1 MDMRIDESNETED
14 REAEENFD
22 FDGGAPA
29 AAPNQSVM
37 GIEKVKCV
45 WVHGAGNQ
53 KGVKKDPDTKI
64 YLKNSKAGRV
74 PHYWTN
80 MVDPNSTYENE
91 TVWHVP
97 GDYQVLLT
105 ENNIAVPTLD
115 TYLDTKNT
123 SLKQWPATWDKQ
135 PNGSSRFWSFEDEP
149 FYGHIHD
156 KPFARETFYPFFI
169 RGNVAAEGHN
179 NHFGILYEECWYG
192 KFWYANS
199 SMRIYNNSDVEKE
212 LYFFN
217 CPGHEFGRPCT
228 IGPESDTTH
237 TVYFTHS
244 YGGMIT
250 MQGFSKGNFTKG
262 SKFVWAAAQSP
273 FRGSAAG
280 NAAHWICQSKRAD
293 GGLSL
298 LLEKNVHKGVWAT
311 LRTMNYCNNK
321 MEGSNYTHGL
331 MLGIYEYERRPNATL
346 DFTTD
351 HGFIQ
356 YKYCGNHPAGMLRD
370 VYWTN
375 GSIGDNIYDVS
386 LFSWRAGST
395 YQKEFGND
403 ISLWLISYWSCRF
416 FRNCISLKCNSNNS
430 NGDHCNWRGCNS
442 FLCKTHSKQHWK
454 NSRFDFQDDG
464 MVSISSC
471 LGDHND
477 QSRRYLRE
485 HEEAPLGTGIEGVMD
500 PADKRHYSS
509 VFIAGMGKTFVTE
522 QTANHEDGTGTNGN
536 SHIAD
541 RCPINWYVNVV
552 INVQSRGL
560 TQGNHNWASIE
571 DNLLETDAS
580 GIRNENFFMADT
592 NKTLGG
598 FSAKPKDHHGRLNGK
613 HYYQFTDYDIHTGE
627 EGPNLWKTTGAAIA
641 P

>member
-1 MDMRIDESNETED
+1 
-14 REAEENFD
+14 
-22 FDGGAPA
+22 
-29 AAPNQSVM
+29 M

-250 MQGFSKGNFTKG
+250 MQGLVKEILQKDQNLFGRLLNLHLE
-262 SKFVWAAAQSP
+262 V
-273 FRGSAAG
+273 
-280 NAAHWICQSKRAD
+280 
-293 GGLSL
+293 L
-298 LLEKNVHKGVWAT
+298 LLVMQLIGYVKVKE
-311 LRTMNYCNNK
+311 
-321 MEGSNYTHGL
+321 L
-331 MLGIYEYERRPNATL
+331 MV
-346 DFTTD
+346 D
-351 HGFIQ
+351 
-356 YKYCGNHPAGMLRD
+356 
-370 VYWTN
+370 
-375 GSIGDNIYDVS
+375 
-386 LFSWRAGST
+386 
-395 YQKEFGND
+395 
-403 ISLWLISYWSCRF
+403 
-416 FRNCISLKCNSNNS
+416 
-430 NGDHCNWRGCNS
+430 
-442 FLCKTHSKQHWK
+442 
-454 NSRFDFQDDG
+454 
-464 MVSISSC
+464 
-471 LGDHND
+471 
-477 QSRRYLRE
+477 
-485 HEEAPLGTGIEGVMD
+485 
-500 PADKRHYSS
+500 
-509 VFIAGMGKTFVTE
+509 
-522 QTANHEDGTGTNGN
+522 
-536 SHIAD
+536 
-541 RCPINWYVNVV
+541 
-552 INVQSRGL
+552 
-560 TQGNHNWASIE
+560 
-571 DNLLETDAS
+571 
-580 GIRNENFFMADT
+580 
-592 NKTLGG
+592 
-598 FSAKPKDHHGRLNGK
+598 
-613 HYYQFTDYDIHTGE
+613 
-627 EGPNLWKTTGAAIA
+627 
-641 P
+641 